1 MDSSTEKT
9 LESLNIF
16 VDLKKLDSDFDDL
29 EKKLSTINPKDS
41 GKEENIEI
49 LKRYN
54 KTQRIKELVEQFEK
68 IEKQKSESHELLSDP
83 DFKDLANEDL
93 KKLDIELD
101 VIVKELTKLCKV
113 PLPND
118 DEKAIVEIRPGVGGV
133 EASLF
138 AEDLFK
144 MYTRYFSNTGMKV
157 EVFSM
162 DYNSEGGINEA
173 IFLVDEPDSF
183 GLLRFESGVHRV
195 QRVPR
200 TESSGR
206 IHTSSASVVV
216 MPKFSKST
224 INVKS
229 DELRIDVFRAGGPG
243 GQSVNTTDSAVRIA
257 HLPTGITVSCQN
269 GKSQHKN
276 KEMAMSILLNK
287 LQQIE
292 DEKKAAS
299 IQNLRESSIQSG
311 DRSVKIR
318 TYNFQQSRV
327 TDHRINQSWF
337 NLEEILNGEIEEVLT
352 ETNKTL
358 RQLER

>member
-1 MDSSTEKT
+1 MDSSTQKT

-16 VDLKKLDSDFDDL
+16 VDLNKLDSDFEDL
-29 EKKLSTINPKDS
+29 SKKLSLVNPKDS
-41 GKEENIEI
+41 GKQENIEL
-49 LKRYN
+49 LKKFN
-54 KTQRIKELVEQFEK
+54 KTQRIKDLISEFKKL
-68 IEKQKSESHELLSDP
+68 EKQKLENIELTSDP
-83 DFKDLANEDL
+83 DFKDLATEETQ
-93 KKLDIELD
+93 KIEEK
-101 VIVKELTKLCKV
+101 IVEITKELAKLCKV
-113 PLPND
+113 PLAND
-118 DEKAIVEIRPGVGGV
+118 EEKAIIEIRPGVGGV

-144 MYTRYFSNTGMKV
+144 MYTRYFSNNGMKV
-157 EVFSM
+157 EVFSI

-173 IFLVDEPDSF
+173 IFLVDELDSF

-195 QRVPR
+195 QRVPK

-224 INVKS
+224 VNVKS
-229 DELRIDVFRAGGPG
+229 EELRIDVFRAGGPG
-243 GQSVNTTDSAVRIA
+243 GQSVNTTDSAVRIT

-292 DEKKAAS
+292 DEKKATS

-358 RQLER
+358 RQL